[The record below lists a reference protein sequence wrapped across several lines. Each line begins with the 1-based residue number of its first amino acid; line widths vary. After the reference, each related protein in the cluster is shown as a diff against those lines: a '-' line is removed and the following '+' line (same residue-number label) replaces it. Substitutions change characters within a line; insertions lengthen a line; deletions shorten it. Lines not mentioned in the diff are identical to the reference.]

1 MVLKFYKDLFINL
14 YGFFRASHSH
24 APSKL
29 EPYLSYAVA
38 VL

>member
-1 MVLKFYKDLFINL
+1 MVLKLYKDLYINL
-14 YGFFRASHSH
+14 YGFFRTSYSH
-24 APSKL
+24 ALSKL